1 MTVWSIMMYEFYS
14 CFIRWTYSIIVAT
27 HCGCWSVGGAVQVH
41 QYASSVPAWLV
52 LVTPILPGVPRQQCV
67 KTTCKPA
74 AACPSRR
81 LLRPRART
89 RPPARAVMCNIPHSG
104 VYPTLAK
111 HFTQS
116 SKKMRMKGDE

>member
-1 MTVWSIMMYEFYS
+1 MLYKFYS
-14 CFIRWTYSIIVAT
+14 VLRGGHLSIIVAT
-27 HCGCWSVGGAVQVH
+27 HCGCWSVGGAGLSVCIKCPRLAGAGDTNPAQSAKP
-41 QYASSVPAWLV
+41 AS
-52 LVTPILPGVPRQQCV
+52 RQQQCV
-67 KTTCKPA
+67 KTTRKPA

-89 RPPARAVMCNIPHSG
+89 RPLARVVMCNIPHSG
-104 VYPTLAK
+104 VYTTLAK

>member
-1 MTVWSIMMYEFYS
+1 M
-14 CFIRWTYSIIVAT
+14 RWTSIYYCSKLIV
-27 HCGCWSVGGAVQVH
+27 GVGAWVVQVH

-52 LVTPILPGVPRQQCV
+52 LVTPILPSQQQCV
-67 KTTCKPA
+67 KTTRKPA

-89 RPPARAVMCNIPHSG
+89 RPLARVVMCNIPHSG
-104 VYPTLAK
+104 VYTTLAK